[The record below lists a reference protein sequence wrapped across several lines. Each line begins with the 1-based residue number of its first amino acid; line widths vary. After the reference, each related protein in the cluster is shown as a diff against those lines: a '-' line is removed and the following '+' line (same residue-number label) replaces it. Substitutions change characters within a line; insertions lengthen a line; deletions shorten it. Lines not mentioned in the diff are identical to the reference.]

1 MALAF
6 HFYKQ
11 LNAMDCGP
19 TCIRM
24 VAKEYGRHYNAD
36 TLRHIAGYN
45 KAGVSLLG
53 ISETAEKIG
62 FRTRGVKLTFK
73 QLKDAPLPAIL
84 HWNQN
89 HFIVLLSFSRKGMKA
104 KIADPGKGI
113 IPYTKDEFLNHW
125 LSSENE
131 NSEPTGVALL
141 LEPTPAFYNEEGE
154 KERKLSWKL
163 VMQYLL
169 QSKWQ
174 IGQVFVAL
182 VVASLIQLIFPFL
195 TQSIVDT
202 GINTQNLQFVVV
214 VLIAQLM
221 LTFSKTFVDFV
232 RSRLL
237 LRISNILN
245 LQILSDFWIKIT
257 KLPLSYFDSHHTG
270 DTLQRISDNRQ
281 IQNFLTGSALNT
293 LFSVFNF
300 VVYAMVLV
308 IYNVELFFIFMVG
321 SLFYFAWI
329 RFFLKIRR
337 KINYQTFYLSAK
349 ENTATLQLIQGM
361 QEIRLNN
368 AERQKRWEWENI
380 QAQVFKLN
388 FKNLNYNQW
397 QQAGATLIN
406 NVQDIAITFIVAKL
420 VIDGQLTLGAMLAV
434 QYIIGQLSG
443 PVNQWVGFVQTAQDA
458 KISME
463 RLNEIHQ
470 MDDEERVSHNAS
482 QGGHLMRIL
491 PENKSIVINN
501 LSFTYPGAGNDPVLQ
516 NIHLEIPQGKVI
528 AIVGA
533 SGSGKTTLLKLLLK
547 VYQQYEGEIRIGGS
561 QTPSNAESEQRV
573 RPNSNRRRKTEDG
586 IASAQEIFHDIEFAG
601 VPRNDVESAPYQDVN
616 STTSND
622 SRRSGIRFETISPSY
637 WRRQCGAV
645 MQDGFIFNDTIA
657 ANIAVGEESIDYN
670 TLLESCETAN
680 ILSFIE
686 TLPNGFNT
694 ILGSEGVGLSQGQKQ
709 RLLIARAVYKN
720 PEYLFFDEATNSLD
734 ANNEKEIV
742 ENLGRFFTGKT
753 VIVVA
758 HRLST
763 VKNADKIVVLHNG
776 EIAEEGTH
784 EELTFSQGR
793 YYELVKNQLELGV

>member
-1 MALAF
+1 
-6 HFYKQ
+6 
-11 LNAMDCGP
+11 MDCGP

-24 VAKEYGRHYNAD
+24 IAKHYGRHYNAD
-36 TLRHIAGYN
+36 RLRRIAGYN
-45 KAGVSLLG
+45 KQGVSLLG

-62 FRTRGVKLTFK
+62 FRTRGVKLSFE
-73 QLKDAPLPAIL
+73 QLKEATLPAIL

-89 HFIVLLSFSRKGMKA
+89 HFVVLLPFSRGRGGRGMRL
-104 KIADPGKGI
+104 ADPAKGI
-113 IPYTKDEFLNHW
+113 ITYTKDDFKNHW

-131 NSEPTGVALL
+131 NNEPVGIALL
-141 LEPTPAFYNEEGE
+141 LEPTPNFYKEDGE
-154 KERKLSWKL
+154 KEQKLSWRL
-163 VMQYLL
+163 VWQYLL

-182 VVASLIQLIFPFL
+182 IVASLIQLVFPFL

-202 GINTQNLQFVVV
+202 GINAQNLQFVVV

-221 LTFSKTFVDFV
+221 LTFSKTFVDFI

-270 DTLQRISDNRQ
+270 DTLQRINDNRQ

-293 LFSVFNF
+293 LFSAFNF
-300 VVYAMVLV
+300 LVYAIVLM
-308 IYNVELFFIFMVG
+308 IYNVELFFIFLVG
-321 SLFYFAWI
+321 SIIYFAWI
-329 RFFLKIRR
+329 RFFLNVRR

-349 ENTATLQLIQGM
+349 ENTATLQLVQGM

-380 QAQVFKLN
+380 QASVFKLN

-443 PVNQWVGFVQTAQDA
+443 PVNQWVGFVQNAQDA

-470 MDDEERVSHNAS
+470 MDDEEPLSS
-482 QGGHLMRIL
+482 PLGEGMGMRPL
-491 PENKSIVINN
+491 PPDKSILINN
-501 LSFTYPGAGNDPVLQ
+501 LSFTYPGAGNDPVLR
-516 NIHLEIPQGKVI
+516 NINLDIPQGKVT
-528 AIVGA
+528 AIVGV

-547 VYQQYEGEIRIGGS
+547 IYPQYEGEIRIGNSG
-561 QTPSNAESEQRV
+561 QEV
-573 RPNSNRRRKTEDG
+573 RLKT
-586 IASAQEIFHDIEFAG
+586 G
-601 VPRNDVESAPYQDVN
+601 V
-616 STTSND
+616 
-622 SRRSGIRFETISPSY
+622 RFESISPSY
-637 WRRQCGAV
+637 WRSQCGAV

-657 ANIAVGEESIDYN
+657 ANIAVGKENIDYN
-670 TLLESCETAN
+670 LLLESCETAN

-686 TLPNGFNT
+686 SLPNGFNT
-694 ILGSEGVGLSQGQKQ
+694 VLGSEGVGLSQGQKQ

-742 ENLGRFFTGKT
+742 ENLDRFFKGKT

-763 VKNADKIVVLHNG
+763 VKNADKIVVLENG
-776 EIAEEGTH
+776 EIVEEGTH
-784 EELTFSQGR
+784 EELTISQGK